1 MLFEWDEAKSQR
13 TLNERGLAFGRA
25 ARIFSGLTLEK
36 QDNRRDYGEV
46 RMQAIGQVGED
57 VLFVVYTDRSNV
69 RHIISARLA
78 SRKER
83 KSWHSFVEQWK
94 ASGG

>member
-1 MLFEWDEAKSQR
+1 MLFEWDEAKSRR
-13 TLNERGLAFGRA
+13 TVSERGFGFDYA
-25 ARIFSGLTLEK
+25 ARIFRGPTLEK
-36 QDNRRDYGEV
+36 QDDRRDYGET
-46 RMQAIGQVGED
+46 RMQAIGQAGDD
-57 VLFVVYTDRSNV
+57 VLFVAYTDRGDV

-83 KSWHSFVEQWK
+83 ISWRSFAERWK

>member
-1 MLFEWDEAKSQR
+1 MGRGQEPAHL
-13 TLNERGLAFGRA
+13 ERARFGFDYA
-25 ARIFSGLTLEK
+25 ARIFRGPTLEK
-36 QDNRRDYGEV
+36 QDDRRDYGET
-46 RMQAIGQVGED
+46 RLQAVGQVGDD
-57 VLFVVYTDRSNV
+57 VLFVVYTDRDDA

-83 KSWHSFVEQWK
+83 ISWRSFVERWK